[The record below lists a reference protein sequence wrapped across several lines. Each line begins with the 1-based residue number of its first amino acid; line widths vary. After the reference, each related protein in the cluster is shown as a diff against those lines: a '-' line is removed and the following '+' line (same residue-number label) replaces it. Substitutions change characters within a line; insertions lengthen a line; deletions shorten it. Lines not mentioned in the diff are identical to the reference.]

1 MGSGH
6 ERRLSLAT
14 LTDSRYRKTGRA
26 IRTLLAEYVECHGAA
41 TRIKLDRNSDLQ
53 QPASDRLAIT
63 PSTAAIASN
72 LYPSRSD
79 R

>member
-1 MGSGH
+1 
-6 ERRLSLAT
+6 
-14 LTDSRYRKTGRA
+14 
-26 IRTLLAEYVECHGAA
+26 
-41 TRIKLDRNSDLQ
+41 LQ